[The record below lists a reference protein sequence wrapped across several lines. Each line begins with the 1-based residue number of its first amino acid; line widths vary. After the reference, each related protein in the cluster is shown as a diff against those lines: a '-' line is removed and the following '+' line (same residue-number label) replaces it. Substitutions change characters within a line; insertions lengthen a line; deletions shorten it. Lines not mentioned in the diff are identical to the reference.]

1 MSRFLFVWFIFSL
14 CQMTYGQVVTERE
27 IHRKISSQGVPVQ
40 GIEVVNLMSEK
51 STISN
56 ANGQFSIM
64 AKVADVVVFTS
75 LKYEY

>member
-1 MSRFLFVWFIFSL
+1 
-14 CQMTYGQVVTERE
+14 MTYGQVVTERE
-27 IHRKISSQGVPVQ
+27 IHRKISSQGNPVQ

-64 AKVADVVVFTS
+64 AKVADVVVFAS

>member
-1 MSRFLFVWFIFSL
+1 
-14 CQMTYGQVVTERE
+14 MTYGQVVTERE